1 MKSESSLKAAGVKA
15 VRALRRET
23 RAADITIR
31 AQAQMLGVRP
41 GTVSSH
47 YKRGDMPVTQFL
59 AIADMAGADASR
71 LIAKATEET
80 KAPQSE
86 PAGREPQGGTQDGPE
101 DKQ

>member
-1 MKSESSLKAAGVKA
+1 MKSKSSLRAAGVKA

-80 KAPQSE
+80 KDPQD
-86 PAGREPQGGTQDGPE
+86 PAAGEETRK
-101 DKQ
+101 DKENGFQHQ